1 MSERLELSA
10 MGAVRP
16 PVEAALAAASRR
28 EQQGFDAIW
37 WADHFLHWFPRSIW
51 DPELVPQAA
60 GQASPHLWFDPVPVV
75 AAAAGVTRDIRLGI
89 GVTVP
94 ACRHPPSLA

>member
-1 MSERLELSA
+1 M
-10 MGAVRP
+10 
-16 PVEAALAAASRR
+16 AASRR

-37 WADHFLHWFPRSIW
+37 WADHSLHWFPRSIW

-60 GQASPHLWFDPVPVV
+60 GLASPHLCFDPVPAV
-75 AAAAGVTRDIRLGI
+75 AAAAGVTRDTRLGI